1 MAERKIKLIAE
12 NRKARHDYDIQDKIV
27 AGLVLSGS
35 EVKSLRAGQGNI
47 AEAFVQ
53 FRDGEAFLM
62 GAHFSPYANAGY
74 APHEPRRPRK
84 LLMKGREL
92 DKWARK
98 VAEKGLSV
106 VPLRLFFDG
115 PWAKVELGLGRGR
128 KNYDKRHAIKERDG
142 RREIQQ
148 ALRRR

>member
-1 MAERKIKLIAE
+1 MSDRKIKMIAE
-12 NRKARHDYDIQDKIV
+12 NRRARHDYEIEDKLV
-27 AGLVLSGS
+27 AGLVLTGS

-47 AEAFVQ
+47 AEAFIQ
-53 FRDGEAFLM
+53 FTNGEAFLKD
-62 GAHFSPYANAGY
+62 AHFSPYANAGY
-74 APHEPRRPRK
+74 APHDPTRPRK
-84 LLMKGREL
+84 LLMKGQEL

-98 VAEKGLSV
+98 VREKGLTV
-106 VPLRLFFDG
+106 VPLKLYFDG

-142 RREIQQ
+142 RREIQA

>member
-12 NRKARHDYDIQDKIV
+12 NRRARHNFDIQDKIV
-27 AGLVLSGS
+27 AGLVLNGS

-47 AEAFVQ
+47 GEAFVQ
-53 FRDGEAFLM
+53 FKDGEAFLM
-62 GAHFSPYANAGY
+62 GAHFAPYANAGY

-98 VAEKGLSV
+98 VQEKGLSV
-106 VPLRLFFDG
+106 VPLKLYFDG

-128 KNYDKRHAIKERDG
+128 RNYDKRHAIKERDG